1 MNDAA
6 QQLHNLHLASIEEEA
21 LLRHEAQWRRQLEQA
36 QEQLNLIA
44 GDKQR
49 VAAILGANPQLTE
62 VARKMTESQNLAR
75 EERNEAVHG
84 LRVVIQNP
92 RSVSALEKKR
102 LLWQIAKDYKDEHP
116 HSEGMPFQTIKQVLE
131 QRYGITTASA
141 AMFFRNE
148 LKDWRTRGGNKNK
161 ELLLE
166 QLEHPPVL
174 RDLFE
179 EEDSDE
185 EQSQ

>member
-1 MNDAA
+1 
-6 QQLHNLHLASIEEEA
+6 LIEEEA
-21 LLRHEAQWRRQLEQA
+21 LLRHEAQWRRHLEQA

-49 VAAILGANPQLTE
+49 VAAILGANPELTE
-62 VARKMTESQNLAR
+62 VARKMTESQDLAR
-75 EERNEAVHG
+75 KARNEVVHG

-92 RSVSALEKKR
+92 KNVSSLEKKR
-102 LLWQIAKDYKDEHP
+102 LLWQIAKDHKDENP
-116 HSEGMPFQTIKQVLE
+116 HAEGVPFQTIKQVLE

-166 QLEHPPVL
+166 KLEDHPSL
-174 RDLFE
+174 RYLVE
-179 EEDSDE
+179 TKGSDE